1 MKSFDIHPTDK
12 RLAPAIQQKIDNLNK
27 PKGSLGR
34 LEQLAMQVCL
44 IQQTLQPS
52 LAHPCHLLLGGD
64 HGIER
69 EGVSVSPREVTWQ
82 QMINFTRGGGGVNMF
97 CRQHGFHLRVVDVG
111 VDYDFSSVPLLQH
124 DLSSVP
130 LLQNDHSSVPLLQ
143 EGLGE
148 VILAEKVT
156 FLDRKIARG
165 TKNFLY
171 EPAMT
176 EAEFCQAIQTGSD
189 LVDDCIAEGCRVVS
203 IGEMGIGNT
212 SPSSIWMHLFGDIP
226 LKDCIGAGAGLN
238 DDGIRHKYDVL
249 SRALAR
255 HQSSLSPLYSILS
268 PLKIFGGFE
277 MIAAIGAMLRAA
289 ERHLI
294 ILVDGFI
301 MTACALASIR
311 LYPDSQDYMIFTH
324 CGDES
329 GHRMMLDIVDAKPL
343 LHLGLRLGEGT
354 GALCAFPIIDSAVRM
369 MNEMNNFDNARIT
382 KYF

>member
-1 MKSFDIHPTDK
+1 MKQFNVIPVDRSLQGT
-12 RLAPAIQQKIDNLNK
+12 IQEKIDNLNK

-34 LEQLAMQVCL
+34 LEELAMQVCL
-44 IQQTLQPS
+44 IQQSLEPS

-97 CRQHGFHLRVVDVG
+97 CRQHGFKLRIVDVG
-111 VDYDFSSVPLLQH
+111 VDYDFSGVS
-124 DLSSVP
+124 
-130 LLQNDHSSVPLLQ
+130 
-143 EGLGE
+143 GM
-148 VILAEKVT
+148 I
-156 FLDRKIARG
+156 DRKIARG

-171 EPAMT
+171 EPAMS
-176 EAEFCQAIQTGSD
+176 EEEFDRAIQIGSD
-189 LVDDCIAEGCRVVS
+189 LVDDCVAEGCRVLS

-212 SPSSIWMHLFGDIP
+212 SPSSIWMSLFGDIP

-238 DDGIRHKYDVL
+238 NDGIRHKYEVL
-249 SRALAR
+249 SKALSR
-255 HQSSLSPLYSILS
+255 HQSYLSPLTSHLL
-268 PLKIFGGFE
+268 PLRIFGGFE

-289 ERHLI
+289 ELHLI

-301 MTACALASIR
+301 MTACALGAIM
-311 LYPDSQDYMIFTH
+311 LYPASQDYMIFTH
-324 CGDES
+324 CGDEA
-329 GHRMMLDIVDAKPL
+329 GHKMMLDIVDAKPL

-354 GALCAFPIIDSAVRM
+354 GALCAFPIVDSAVRM
-369 MNEMNNFDNARIT
+369 MNEMNNFDNAKIT